1 MSSSEGPKSE
11 FKIEGT
17 GRTLKKT
24 EVDFMRLIEQQNLQR
39 VQKLQRQRRNN
50 KLTGIALGGTVLGIY
65 LYSMFS
71 VKQEKF
77 LDDFEEPVKLEV
89 ENKALTQHT
98 MASATRISKAL
109 TSSGVRLPPLPTIR
123 DLVKLYQLRAIKQLS
138 QNFLMDER
146 LTDKIVRAAGNI
158 RDHYVLEVGPGPGG
172 ITRSIIRQNP
182 RHLVV
187 VEKDRRFMPTME
199 MLAEVTQPFMRM
211 DIVQGDIL
219 NYRIEEAFPD
229 CPPHDWM
236 DKRRAPVHL
245 IGNLPFAISTRLLIN
260 WLRDMSLR
268 TGAWSYGRASLT
280 LTFQKEVAE
289 RIVAPILS
297 EQRCRLSVMNQI
309 WSSPDL
315 RFMISGRAFV
325 PKPQVDVGV
334 VTIVP
339 LQTPLTQVHFDTV
352 EKVIRHIFSMRQ
364 KYCRRGVSNLYPPA
378 VREELTELTFKR
390 AEVDPLARSFQLSVA
405 ECLRIV
411 EVYDDLVRQHPEIAS
426 YDYRAPKVKGSGLES
441 DEQDSETER

>member
-1 MSSSEGPKSE
+1 MFTSRKNEPTAYVSVFPLSQKPILLHILSFALLVCKSLPVAHTHKMS
-11 FKIEGT
+11 
-17 GRTLKKT
+17 
-24 EVDFMRLIEQQNLQR
+24 
-39 VQKLQRQRRNN
+39 
-50 KLTGIALGGTVLGIY
+50 
-65 LYSMFS
+65 
-71 VKQEKF
+71 
-77 LDDFEEPVKLEV
+77 
-89 ENKALTQHT
+89 
-98 MASATRISKAL
+98 ASTKISKAL
-109 TSSGVRLPPLPTIR
+109 TSTGIRLPPLPTIR

-199 MLAEVTQPFMRM
+199 MLAEVAQPFMRM

-219 NYRIEEAFPD
+219 DYRVAEAFPD
-229 CPPHDWM
+229 CPSHDWM
-236 DKRRAPVHL
+236 DRKRAPVHL

-297 EQRCRLSVMNQI
+297 DQRCRLSVMNQI
-309 WSSPDL
+309 WSTPEL

-325 PKPQVDVGV
+325 PKPEVDVGV

-352 EKVIRHIFSMRQ
+352 EKVVRHIFSMRQ
-364 KYCRRGVSNLYPPA
+364 KYCRRGVANLYPPA
-378 VREELTELTFKR
+378 VREELTEQTFKR
-390 AEVDPLARSFQLSVA
+390 ADVDPLARSFQLSVA

-411 EVYDDLVRQHPEIAS
+411 EAYDGLVRERPEIAA
-426 YDYRAPKVKGSGLES
+426 YDYRAPKVKGAAIEADGQGE
-441 DEQDSETER
+441 SETDR

>member
-1 MSSSEGPKSE
+1 MSSSEGPKVE
-11 FKIEGT
+11 FKIEES
-17 GRTLKKT
+17 GRKLKKA

-89 ENKALTQHT
+89 ENKALG
-98 MASATRISKAL
+98 MSASTKISKAL
-109 TSSGVRLPPLPTIR
+109 TSTGIRLPPLPTIR

-199 MLAEVTQPFMRM
+199 MLAEVAQPFMRM

-219 NYRIEEAFPD
+219 DYRIENAFPD
-229 CPPHDWM
+229 CPQHDWM
-236 DKRRAPVHL
+236 DRKRAPVHL

-297 EQRCRLSVMNQI
+297 DQRCRLSVMNQI
-309 WSSPDL
+309 WSTPEL
-315 RFMISGRAFV
+315 RFEISGRAFV
-325 PKPQVDVGV
+325 PKPEVDVGV

-339 LQTPLTQVHFDTV
+339 MQTPLTQVHFDTV

-390 AEVDPLARSFQLSVA
+390 ADVDPLARSFQLSVA

-411 EVYDDLVRQHPEIAS
+411 EAYDGLVREHPEIAG
-426 YDYRAPKVKGSGLES
+426 YDYRAPKMQKAVGQEEGDGQE
-441 DEQDSETER
+441 SETDR

>member
-1 MSSSEGPKSE
+1 MSS
-11 FKIEGT
+11 
-17 GRTLKKT
+17 
-24 EVDFMRLIEQQNLQR
+24 
-39 VQKLQRQRRNN
+39 
-50 KLTGIALGGTVLGIY
+50 
-65 LYSMFS
+65 
-71 VKQEKF
+71 
-77 LDDFEEPVKLEV
+77 
-89 ENKALTQHT
+89 
-98 MASATRISKAL
+98 ATKISKAL

-172 ITRSIIRQNP
+172 ITRSIIRQSP

-219 NYRIEEAFPD
+219 NYRTEDAFPD
-229 CPPHDWM
+229 CPRHDWM
-236 DKRRAPVHL
+236 DKDRAPVHL

-297 EQRCRLSVMNQI
+297 DQRCRLSVMNQI

-325 PKPQVDVGV
+325 PKPEVDVGV

-339 LQTPLTQVHFDTV
+339 LRTPLTQVHFDTV

-411 EVYDDLVRQHPEIAS
+411 EVYDDLVRQHPEIAC
-426 YDYRAPKVKGSGLES
+426 YNYRAPKVKGTALGS

>member
-1 MSSSEGPKSE
+1 MS
-11 FKIEGT
+11 
-17 GRTLKKT
+17 
-24 EVDFMRLIEQQNLQR
+24 
-39 VQKLQRQRRNN
+39 
-50 KLTGIALGGTVLGIY
+50 A
-65 LYSMFS
+65 SM
-71 VKQEKF
+71 K
-77 LDDFEEPVKLEV
+77 
-89 ENKALTQHT
+89 
-98 MASATRISKAL
+98 ISKAL
-109 TSSGVRLPPLPTIR
+109 KSTGIRLPPLPTIR

-187 VEKDRRFMPTME
+187 VEKDQRFMPTME
-199 MLAEVTQPFMRM
+199 MLAEVAQPFMRM

-219 NYRIEEAFPD
+219 DYRIENAFPD
-229 CPPHDWM
+229 CPQHDWM
-236 DKRRAPVHL
+236 DVKRAPVHL

-268 TGAWSYGRASLT
+268 TGAWAYGRASLT

-297 EQRCRLSVMNQI
+297 DQRCRLSVMNQI
-309 WSSPDL
+309 WSKPEL
-315 RFMISGRAFV
+315 RFIISGRAFV
-325 PKPQVDVGV
+325 PKPEVDVGV

-339 LQTPLTQVHFDTV
+339 MRTPLTQVHFDTV
-352 EKVIRHIFSMRQ
+352 EKVVRHIFSMRQ
-364 KYCRRGVSNLYPPA
+364 KYCRRGVANLYPPEM
-378 VREELTELTFKR
+378 RDELTEQTFR
-390 AEVDPLARSFQLSVA
+390 QAEVDPLARSFQLSVA

-411 EVYDDLVRQHPEIAS
+411 EVYDSLARKHPEIYS
-426 YDYRAPKVKGSGLES
+426 YDYRAPKVKGAPVEH
-441 DEQDSETER
+441 DEQEDDDVER

>member
-1 MSSSEGPKSE
+1 MSSGQGEKGE
-11 FKIEGT
+11 FKIAEP
-17 GRTLKKT
+17 GRQLKRA
-24 EVDFMRLIEQQNLQR
+24 EADFMRLIEQQNLQR

-77 LDDFEEPVKLEV
+77 LDDFEEP
-89 ENKALTQHT
+89 
-98 MASATRISKAL
+98 
-109 TSSGVRLPPLPTIR
+109 
-123 DLVKLYQLRAIKQLS
+123 LRAIKQLS

-146 LTDKIVRAAGNI
+146 LTDKIVRAAGKI
-158 RDHYVLEVGPGPGG
+158 RDHHVLEVGPGPGG
-172 ITRSIIRQNP
+172 ITRSIIRQHP

-199 MLAEVTQPFMRM
+199 MLTEVSQPFMRM
-211 DIVQGDIL
+211 DIVRGDIL
-219 NYRIEEAFPD
+219 DYRIEGAFPD
-229 CPPHDWM
+229 CEPHDWM
-236 DKRRAPVHL
+236 DPVPAPVHL

-268 TGAWSYGRASLT
+268 TGAWHYGRASLT

-297 EQRCRLSVMNQI
+297 DQRCRLSVMNQI
-309 WSSPDL
+309 WSKPDL

-325 PKPQVDVGV
+325 PKPEVDVGV

-364 KYCRRGVSNLYPPA
+364 KYCRRGVSNLYPPT
-378 VREELTELTFKR
+378 VRDELTDLTFRKSS
-390 AEVDPLARSFQLSVA
+390 VDPLSRSFQLSVD

-411 EVYDDLVRQHPEIAS
+411 EAYDELLQQHPEIRG
-426 YDYRAPKVKGSGLES
+426 YDYRAAKSKVAREAGSE
-441 DEQDSETER
+441 DDQEIDV

>member
-1 MSSSEGPKSE
+1 MSAST
-11 FKIEGT
+11 KIP
-17 GRTLKKT
+17 R
-24 EVDFMRLIEQQNLQR
+24 
-39 VQKLQRQRRNN
+39 
-50 KLTGIALGGTVLGIY
+50 
-65 LYSMFS
+65 
-71 VKQEKF
+71 
-77 LDDFEEPVKLEV
+77 
-89 ENKALTQHT
+89 
-98 MASATRISKAL
+98 AL
-109 TSSGVRLPPLPTIR
+109 TSSGIRLPPLPTIR

-172 ITRSIIRQNP
+172 ITRSIIRKNP

-187 VEKDRRFMPTME
+187 VEKDRRFLPTME

-219 NYRIEEAFPD
+219 DYRIENAFPD
-229 CPPHDWM
+229 CTQHDWM
-236 DKRRAPVHL
+236 EKNRAPVHL

-297 EQRCRLSVMNQI
+297 DQRCRLSVMNQI
-309 WSSPDL
+309 WSTPDL

-325 PKPQVDVGV
+325 PKPEVDVGV

-364 KYCRRGVSNLYPPA
+364 KYCRRGVSNLYPPT
-378 VREELTELTFKR
+378 VREELTERTFKR

-411 EVYDDLVRQHPEIAS
+411 EAYDDLVRQYPEIAS
-426 YDYRAPKVKGSGLES
+426 YDYRAPKVKGTALNS
-441 DEQDSETER
+441 DGQDSETER

>member
-1 MSSSEGPKSE
+1 MS
-11 FKIEGT
+11 
-17 GRTLKKT
+17 
-24 EVDFMRLIEQQNLQR
+24 
-39 VQKLQRQRRNN
+39 
-50 KLTGIALGGTVLGIY
+50 
-65 LYSMFS
+65 
-71 VKQEKF
+71 
-77 LDDFEEPVKLEV
+77 
-89 ENKALTQHT
+89 
-98 MASATRISKAL
+98 ASTKMSKAL
-109 TSSGVRLPPLPTIR
+109 TSSGIRLPPLPTIR

-146 LTDKIVRAAGNI
+146 LTDKIIRAAGNI

-199 MLAEVTQPFMRM
+199 MLAEVAQPFMRM

-219 NYRIEEAFPD
+219 NYRIEDAFPD
-229 CPPHDWM
+229 CPRHDWT
-236 DKRRAPVHL
+236 DRNRTPVHL

-297 EQRCRLSVMNQI
+297 DQRCRLSVMNQI

-411 EVYDDLVRQHPEIAS
+411 EVYDDLVRQHPEIAT
-426 YDYRAPKVKGSGLES
+426 YDYRAPKVKGTALEG
-441 DEQDSETER
+441 EGHESETER